1 MISNDP
7 TLSTILLFDIIFHGQ
22 TRTLDTNSFGMA
34 RIPEKI
40 RIAAIGP
47 AWLEQSQQKGAP
59 QDALAVA
66 ELLPLDGQNRDKNG
80 PIKVSSLVIF
90 SIKHSVLIFF
100 WVCHSDH

>member
-1 MISNDP
+1 MGNPKMISNDP

-47 AWLEQSQQKGAP
+47 AWLEQSQQKGRLKMP
-59 QDALAVA
+59 WQWLNCSPWMVKT
-66 ELLPLDGQNRDKNG
+66 G
-80 PIKVSSLVIF
+80 IKMDL
-90 SIKHSVLIFF
+90 
-100 WVCHSDH
+100 